1 MNSNAQPW
9 SVAGNDLIAAGHVT
23 NAPTLLFQKIEDEF
37 VANEVALLTAS
48 QTATTTATNPQKAET
63 TFDDFSN
70 MDIRLGTIEAAIK
83 VPKADKL
90 LQLTVNTGIDT
101 RTIISGIAE
110 HYSPEEVVGKTVA
123 VLMNLAPRK
132 IRGVESQG
140 MILMAENEE
149 GKLSFMIP
157 EKGFSA
163 GGEIR

>member
-1 MNSNAQPW
+1 
-9 SVAGNDLIAAGHVT
+9 
-23 NAPTLLFQKIEDEF
+23 
-37 VANEVALLTAS
+37 
-48 QTATTTATNPQKAET
+48 
-63 TFDDFSN
+63 
-70 MDIRLGTIEAAIK
+70 MDIRLGTITDAIR

-101 RTIISGIAE
+101 RTIVSGIAE
-110 HYSPEEVVGKTVA
+110 HYAPEEVIGKTVA

-157 EKGFSA
+157 EKGFEA